1 MSFMVASLCDVGL
14 CCPFLVIRMKSPNRF
29 KFLKYH
35 PQTALPLKMGSETID
50 SYSALPI

>member
-1 MSFMVASLCDVGL
+1 MIGDLGL
-14 CCPFLVIRMKSPNRF
+14 CVERGF